1 MPNLQQLYVIR
12 SNKTATGK
20 VVVYLSLHGY
30 VLSLCIAVLPALRI
44 ITVTS
49 EILKALDKGW

>member
-12 SNKTATGK
+12 SNKAATGK

-30 VLSLCIAVLPALRI
+30 VLSLCIAVLPALRV